1 MKASNRIID
10 MYLDYT
16 NNFLT
21 VRNFAEYHNLTENQA
36 MKVIELGRDLF
47 NQSLK

>member
-1 MKASNRIID
+1 

-21 VRNFAEYHNLTENQA
+21 VRNFAEYHNLTERIA
-36 MKVIELGRDLF
+36 LTILEIGRDLF
-47 NQSLK
+47 NNSIKED